1 MKFSLVHLSGR
12 KRGET
17 QYFDRPWLSL
27 GSDPVNDVV
36 FSPDGGRPVS
46 PAHAELFET
55 DCDMRLRNR
64 APDVGTL
71 LNNLPVEEAVLA
83 DKDIIQLGAK
93 GPKLRFRIRPEE
105 YAACK
110 LVSEM
115 LDDARA
121 VAAEARL
128 DDRMPIGPYVG
139 QLAYDLRRHASRA
152 TQVAVAGLLVLLLG
166 VVGGAIYS
174 GYKTRTAFEQHMSAL
189 TEELTS
195 TRRTQADLERRIA
208 EERAKVAE
216 ALAARRTET
225 DRLVAQLEEQQR
237 RGSSA
242 QEVGALTQRLNVL
255 ERERSSAEELIKRYG
270 QSVCFLY
277 IAFGFV
283 EKDRLEPVQVALR
296 EFMGT
301 GFLVDD
307 RGYIVTNR
315 HVTDPWTMDPASQ
328 AQYEKAGLEAKR
340 FTLLAYFPGRR
351 EPYEVTLVRLSD
363 TVDLALGKLAAAPK
377 GIAPI
382 PIHKPAPKGTVG
394 EAVVLL
400 GYPAGV
406 EGVLARMDDELA
418 AALMKKHRPNLRA
431 LVQDISNRGV
441 VRPLAT
447 QGHIADIV
455 PNRIVYD
462 AQTTGGGSG
471 SPVFNSKG
479 ELIAVNAAVMAR
491 FGGVGSGVPI
501 SAVADLLAG
510 LP

>member
-1 MKFSLVHLSGR
+1 MKFSLVHLSGD

-17 QYFDRPWLSL
+17 QYFDRSWLSL

-36 FSPDGGRPVS
+36 FSPNGGRPVS

-83 DKDIIQLGAK
+83 DKDTIQLGTK
-93 GPKLRFRIRPEE
+93 GPKLRFRIRPGE

-110 LVSEM
+110 LTREI
-115 LDDARA
+115 LEDARA
-121 VAAEARL
+121 VAAEAQG
-128 DDRMPIGPYVG
+128 DGQGPIGSFVG

-152 TQVAVAGLLVLLLG
+152 TQVVVAGLLVLLVG

-174 GYKTRTAFEQHMSAL
+174 GYKTRMAFEEHMSAL
-189 TEELTS
+189 TEELES

-208 EERAKVAE
+208 DERAKIAE
-216 ALAARRTET
+216 ELAARRTET

-242 QEVGALTQRLNVL
+242 QEVGALSRRLNAL
-255 ERERSSAEELIKRYG
+255 EQERSSAEELIKRYG
-270 QSVCFLY
+270 QSVCLLY

-283 EKDRLEPVQVALR
+283 ERDRMESVQVALK
-296 EFMGT
+296 EFTGT

-315 HVTDPWTMDPASQ
+315 HVTDPWIMDPSTQ
-328 AQYEKAGLEAKR
+328 SQYEKAGLEARR

-351 EPYEVTLVRLSD
+351 EAYEVTLVRFSD
-363 TVDLALGKLAAAPK
+363 AVDLALGKLAAAPK

-382 PIHKPAPKGTVG
+382 PIRKPPPKGIAG

-406 EGVLARMDDELA
+406 EGILARMDDELA
-418 AALMKKHRPNLRA
+418 AALLKKHRPHLRA
-431 LVQDISNRGV
+431 LVQDISDRGV

-471 SPVFNSKG
+471 SPVFDSKG
-479 ELIAVNAAVMAR
+479 ELIAVNAAVMTR
-491 FGGVGSGVPI
+491 FGGVGSGAPI
-501 SAVADLLAG
+501 SAVLDLLAG
-510 LP
+510 IR